1 MSLWKLVRS
10 SLVFYWRTNVGVFL
24 AALVSTA
31 VLVGALA
38 VGDCVRE
45 SLSARAVARLGKIEL
60 AVAGQ
65 NRFFRG
71 ALAEA
76 LSAELKTTL
85 AAALQVRGM
94 ISNADGSKRVN
105 RVEVLGVDVRFFE
118 VGGGGNPFGDDW
130 SEAAVL
136 NEALA
141 ARLGVGPGD
150 EVVVR
155 IEKASIMPRDVPL
168 APGSDLSIAFRLVV
182 KAVSGADEFG
192 EFGLQANHLSP
203 LNVFVPIDWLAD
215 KLRRRGRANM
225 LLAAGRAGDEV
236 TVEKANAAI
245 GKVWELADAGL
256 EVRVLQEHGMVQV
269 RTSRIFMEEHIS
281 EAALGSGEGS
291 VGVLTYFVNEL
302 RLGEKATPYSMVTAG
317 GGATTA
323 DMPDDEIIISQ
334 WLADDLKAKEGDLIE
349 IAYFVLGPMRKLV
362 EQQSAFKVRR
372 IVAMEDKALDRE
384 LMPAFPGLADADN
397 CRDWEPGIEIDLDKI
412 RQRDE
417 DYWDRYRGTPKA
429 LVTLS
434 AGQKM
439 WANRYG
445 NLTAVRYM
453 RSQSSESQIAAKLLE
468 SLEPGSVGLYFEA
481 VRRRGTAAAGQGT
494 DFSQLFLGFSFFL
507 IVSAL
512 VLMGLVFVFGVESRS
527 EQVGTFLALG
537 FRGKL
542 VRRLLMAEAGTLA
555 VIGAAAGT
563 VAGTLYTK
571 GVLYGLS
578 TVWRSAVSG
587 SRIGFHVRPLTLFF
601 GGLAGVAA
609 CLVAVWVTLRR
620 KVRRPAKELLSGQI
634 ASSPFGSSP
643 GDRGDMWLVAAV
655 LLWVVS
661 MLVTRWL
668 GSSDRISVSTSFF
681 VGGVVMLAAG
691 VSFSSYLLKR
701 KGMLK
706 VRGFARVRPVRSVRE
721 LGFTNAKRRSGR
733 SLAVVGLLGCGI
745 FLVIAVAAN
754 RHDVL
759 AGAERR
765 DSPTG
770 GFTLYGESSVGIVHD
785 LTSAAGRKAV
795 GLADEVGG
803 FGSIQMRVRDGD
815 DASCFNLNRA
825 QRPRLLGVDRAL
837 ADLKAFKFVEVM
849 EGRELSEGWGLLEDS
864 QGPDVVA
871 AVGDY
876 ATVVWGLG
884 KSVGEELDYTDE
896 YGKAFRLRIVGMIA
910 DSILQGSLVISEDE
924 FVGRFPSEDGYRVF
938 LIDAAGEEAEQI
950 GMGLSRGLRDYGLEV
965 RPTVERLAAF
975 KAVENT
981 YLSIFGVLGGLGM
994 ILGSVGLGLV
1004 VLRNMLDRRAELAM
1018 LRAVGY
1024 TRGTL
1029 KRMVIYEHAG
1039 LLAGGLAC
1047 GVVAALVAVAPALRS
1062 PGAQVPYLSLAL
1074 MVAAIAASGILWVW
1088 LATTLAARGEMLAAL
1103 RTE

>member
-1 MSLWKLVRS
+1 MSLWTLVRS

-45 SLSARAVARLGKIEL
+45 SLAVRAASRLGKTEL
-60 AVAGQ
+60 AVVGQ
-65 NRFFRG
+65 NRFFRV
-71 ALAEA
+71 ALAEKLA
-76 LSAELKTTL
+76 AELNTTV
-85 AAALQVRGM
+85 AATLRVRGM
-94 ISNADGSKRVN
+94 ISNAEGSKRVN
-105 RVEVLGVDVRFFE
+105 RVEVLGVDDRFFE
-118 VGGGGNPFGDDW
+118 LGGGGNPFGGDW
-130 SEAAVL
+130 SECAVL

-141 ARLGVGPGD
+141 ARLGAGAGD

-168 APGSDLSIAFRLVV
+168 APGSDLSLAFRLAV
-182 KAVSGADEFG
+182 KGVSGADEFG
-192 EFGLQANHLSP
+192 EFGLQANHVSA
-203 LNVFVPIDWLAD
+203 LNVFLPIGWLGD
-215 KLRRRGRANM
+215 KLGRRGRANM
-225 LLAAGRAGDEV
+225 LLAAGRAEDEV

-256 EVRVLQEHGMVQV
+256 EVRVLEDQGTVEV
-269 RTSRIFMEEHIS
+269 RSGRIFMEEHIS
-281 EAALGSGEGS
+281 EAALDAGEGA

-317 GGATTA
+317 GGAIAA
-323 DMPDDEIIISQ
+323 DMADDEIVINR
-334 WLADDLKAKEGDLIE
+334 WLADDLRAKEGDLIE

-412 RQRDE
+412 RERDE

-429 LVTLS
+429 FVTLS
-434 AGQKM
+434 AGQQM

-453 RSQSSESQIAAKLLE
+453 RGQSSESQIAAGLLK
-468 SLEPGSVGLYFEA
+468 SVEPASVGLYFEA
-481 VRRRGTAAAGQGT
+481 VRRRSAEAAGQGT

-542 VRRLLMAEAGTLA
+542 VRRLLMAEGGALA
-555 VIGAAAGT
+555 VVGAAAGT
-563 VAGTLYTK
+563 AVGTLYTK

-620 KVRRPAKELLSGQI
+620 QVRRPAKELLSGQI
-634 ASSPFGSSP
+634 ACSPFGSRP

-733 SLAVVGLLGCGI
+733 SLAVVVLLGCGI

-795 GLADEVGG
+795 GLADEVGW

-837 ADLKAFKFVEVM
+837 AALKAFKFVEVM
-849 EGRELSEGWGLLEDS
+849 EGREVSEGWGLLEDS
-864 QGPDVVA
+864 EGPDVVA

-884 KSVGEELDYTDE
+884 KSVGEELEYTDE
-896 YGKAFRLRIVGMIA
+896 HGNAFKLRIVGMIA

-924 FVGRFPSEDGYRVF
+924 FVKRFPSEDGYRVF

-1004 VLRNMLDRRAELAM
+1004 VLRNMLDRRAELAI

-1088 LATTLAARGEMLAAL
+1088 LATTLAARGQMLAAL
-1103 RTE
+1103 RSE